1 MYSVGTSPVKFMR
14 GALSFLAGSYDFVEG
29 GEDGTRRVF
38 TRRREDATEATV
50 KEGAEFVF
58 LLTLLE

>member
-1 MYSVGTSPVKFMR
+1 MR

-29 GEDGTRRVF
+29 GGDGVRSVF
-38 TRRREDATEATV
+38 TWRREDATEATV
-50 KEGAEFVF
+50 SKGAPFIC